1 MQHHQINYKEVFF
14 MFKKTKVRSILELL
28 GRDLSAREVSKI
40 LGVSRNTVSEIQAL
54 FLQSGKSWEDIS
66 DWDDERF
73 YELFYPDKFKYK
85 PGYAPVDYAYV
96 HAELKKTGV
105 TLQLLWEEYRDKCSK
120 ENVNACSYVTFTKHY
135 KKYTVDKNYTSHIE
149 HRPGVE
155 IEVDWSGQTMR
166 FTDPDTKTEI
176 TAYLFVATLPYS
188 QMSYV
193 EAVTDMKEK
202 SWLSCHVNMFQFFGG
217 TPVKIVCDNL
227 KTGVTSHPKRGEIIL
242 NEAYLSLGEYYS
254 VAIMPAGVKKPKQ
267 KASVEGSVGK
277 IATAVIAKLRNETF
291 TSLSA
296 LNAGIRKA
304 LKEFNEKPFQKRP
317 GSRRSV
323 FEAEERKYLRELPL
337 VPYEVCEWSY
347 GHKVGSNS
355 HIWWNKGQYS
365 VPYRYI
371 GYKVDV
377 KFNTALV
384 FIYYNRTEIARHP
397 ILPKHAQ
404 NAIRTD
410 ESHLPFALK
419 KELSAE
425 DLRDRAREIGPK
437 TFEVIRR
444 MYDEAKAAEQPSQT
458 VKAILSIADVY
469 SPEALERAC
478 KKALEQYHIPYYKTI
493 YSYAKSISEEKEAKK
508 FREDNNKSGI
518 VRGAEYYMKGADI
531 R

>member
-1 MQHHQINYKEVFF
+1 

-54 FLQSGKSWEDIS
+54 FLQSGKSWDDIS

-85 PGYAPVDYAYV
+85 SGYAPIDYSYV

-105 TLQLLWEEYRDKCSK
+105 TLQLLWEEYRDKCRK

-135 KKYTVDKNYTSHIE
+135 KKYTADKNYTSHIE

-155 IEVDWSGQTMR
+155 VEVDWSGSTMH
-166 FTDPDTKTEI
+166 FTDPDTQTDI

-188 QMSYV
+188 QISYV
-193 EAVTDMKEK
+193 EATTDMKEK
-202 SWLSCHVNMFQFFGG
+202 AWLSCHVNMFRFFGG

-254 VAIMPAGVKKPKQ
+254 VAIMPTGVKKPKQ
-267 KASVEGSVGK
+267 KASVEGSVGR
-277 IATAVIAKLRNETF
+277 IATAVIARLRNETF

-296 LNAGIRKA
+296 LNAGIKKA

-317 GSRRSV
+317 GSRRSI
-323 FEAEERKYLRELPL
+323 FETEERKYLRELPL

-347 GHKVGSNS
+347 GHKVGNNS

-384 FIYYNRTEIARHP
+384 FIYYNRTEIARHS
-397 ILPKHAQ
+397 ILPKHAV
-404 NAIRTD
+404 NAVRTD
-410 ESHLPFALK
+410 ESHLPLPLRK
-419 KELSAE
+419 DLSAE
-425 DLRDRAREIGPK
+425 ALRDRARETGPK

-458 VKAILSIADVY
+458 VKSILSIADVY
-469 SPEALERAC
+469 SPEALEGAC
-478 KKALEQYHIPYYKTI
+478 KKALEKYHMPDYKTI
-493 YSYAKSISEEKEAKK
+493 YSYAKSISAEKETDE
-508 FREDNNKSGI
+508 FRDDNNRSGI
-518 VRGAEYYMKGADI
+518 IRGADYYRKGADI